1 MIEFRISAPG
11 KVILHGEHAVV
22 YGKTAL
28 AASLDLRTTIAFA
41 ELPKSDSKDII
52 RIEFPNLDLHLDL
65 PLQLFLNYFYG
76 DNFDYRIGENNDSL
90 LHKQVEKFIT
100 LLDSSC
106 GIRMQTH
113 QQKLSVHAFFYL
125 LLCIS
130 HEERIDIKSFH
141 VNLTTQLTINAG
153 LGSSASFAVC
163 LAACF
168 LHWSRLQRAVA
179 GPFDKDD
186 LEKISKYALNC
197 EQIMHGSPSGIDNS
211 VCTYGSIIEF
221 RRGEPVNVLPE
232 MPSLKILLVDS
243 KISRNTKDQVK
254 RVADLRQLYPAII
267 NPVLDSIDALSRTAL
282 KVIGRIRNNSD
293 NDVALLRA
301 YKRLLVSLSF
311 YFNIILGTFILHRPF
326 KIPMYNRLEIE
337 FLVRFTDSYQSEPRT
352 AKHIGYVAFEAGCY
366 LLNRTCF
373 RTRGE
378 AHRCGWRWIRIHFAA
393 AAHFG
398 GTYHESL

>member
-28 AASLDLRTTIAFA
+28 AASLDLRTTVAFA

-52 RIEFPNLDLHLDL
+52 KIEFTDMDLQLDL
-65 PLQLFLNYFYG
+65 PLQLFLDHFYG
-76 DNFDYRIGENNDSL
+76 DNFHYRIGENNDSL
-90 LHKQVEKFIT
+90 LHEQVEQFIAS
-100 LLDSSC
+100 LDSSC
-106 GIRMQTH
+106 GIRIPTN

-125 LLCIS
+125 LLYVG
-130 HEERIDIKSFH
+130 HEERIDIKPFH
-141 VNLTTQLTINAG
+141 VNLSTRLTISAG

-168 LHWSRLQRAVA
+168 LHWSRLQKAAV
-179 GPFDKDD
+179 GPFDRDD

-197 EQIMHGSPSGIDNS
+197 ERIIHGSPSGIDNS

-232 MPSLKILLVDS
+232 MPSMKILLVNS

-267 NPVLDSIDALSRTAL
+267 DPVLDSIDVLSRTAL
-282 KVIGRIRNNSD
+282 EVIGRIRDNLD
-293 NDVALLRA
+293 NDAALLEEYKKLLTLINMNQGLLSALDVSHLKLDVICSIARA
-301 YKRLLVSLSF
+301 SAFAGKLTGAGGGGYAYILLLPHTPAERITNLSEQLIAEGFSVTTTSLGC
-311 YFNIILGTFILHRPF
+311 NGVR
-326 KIPMYNRLEIE
+326 IE
-337 FLVRFTDSYQSEPRT
+337 
-352 AKHIGYVAFEAGCY
+352 
-366 LLNRTCF
+366 
-373 RTRGE
+373 
-378 AHRCGWRWIRIHFAA
+378 
-393 AAHFG
+393 
-398 GTYHESL
+398 